1 MSPIERRVKALL
13 QEANDAYKNGD
24 EKQAAE
30 HLYEI
35 MRITGLI
42 DAPLSE

>member
-1 MSPIERRVKALL
+1 MSPLESRVKALL
-13 QEANDAYKNGD
+13 EQANKAYKNGD
-24 EKQAAE
+24 EEQAAE

-42 DAPLSE
+42 DTPLSE